1 MDALCGCLHSLY
13 EVEMR
18 RELFHI
24 LLPMLLCM
32 LTARVAAQKD
42 GDADMG
48 VPFFENY
55 AASKYK
61 AHNRNFDVLC
71 DQDGHTFFA
80 NFEGLLVYNNVEW
93 QVVRTPGISRIVDL
107 SVGKDGK
114 VWFEGVN
121 VKGYVASL
129 DGDSVKVTYTQSDKD
144 GNTQLIT
151 KRRQRAEG
159 KVDRW
164 NDVEVYQRLRI
175 APDRILLATATEGVI
190 AIDDQERQVWRLS
203 TENGLCS
210 NSVTQLAYDGKGSVW
225 GATDN
230 GVFRISVSEI
240 YTRFGEKEGLRGQI
254 SCIDHSDGHLL
265 VGTFQGLYR
274 LSGQRFQLVE
284 NVTHACWQMDKGA
297 GGSLLVATSD
307 GVYEYAHGIAR
318 QNTTPFALS
327 IIAMSDGTYL
337 VGELERVCRYG
348 VNGDEQP
355 MGDIPN
361 IIRFKK
367 DAQGGVWAMTLAGE
381 YYYLPTGKKQ
391 FEKRKEGPISLLF
404 EYEDD
409 KGNIWRSNDN
419 GIGLNV
425 SGMPDNLKSW
435 VLPFNHFN
443 VQTMLIEDGIAWIGS
458 NDGLVRFNIEKC
470 LKTKPA
476 KPNVH
481 LRTFHLSGRDLSFTF
496 SNDTYAP
503 VGQTLY
509 SYRLHDT
516 DPWSRW
522 SEQQHYLFANLS
534 YGKYQVSVRS
544 RDAYGQESEAAPVTF
559 EVPLPIFMRWYAI
572 VVYLAIVV
580 WLVYQ
585 FFKYRMRRLKKEQQR
600 LEQIVDERTREVVKQ
615 KDEIEAQKD
624 EIEEKSHKLEDALGE
639 LRSAQNKLLRQERE
653 AAIGKLTKGLID
665 RILNPLNYINN
676 FSHLT
681 LGLSKDMKENLED
694 DQEKMTPDIYE
705 DSMDVMDMM
714 QKNLEKIEQHGL
726 STTRI
731 LKAMEEM
738 LKERSQK
745 IEAVDI
751 ALLCQQSV
759 EMLKTYYANDI
770 KELNIQVEWKKPDM
784 PIVADV
790 VAELFNKVLM
800 SMLVNSIYAIRK
812 KVEKGE
818 AYQPVL
824 RVSVSPASGEEPPF
838 ISIYDNGI
846 GIEESILDKVFDPFF
861 TTKPT
866 AEAPGV
872 GLYLSQQAVHDW
884 GGNITVK
891 SVKNEYSEFEISL
904 P

>member
-1 MDALCGCLHSLY
+1 
-13 EVEMR
+13 MR
-18 RELFHI
+18 RAFFHI
-24 LLPMLLCM
+24 LLPMLLWL
-32 LTARVAAQKD
+32 LTASVAAQKD
-42 GDADMG
+42 GGADMG

-55 AASKYK
+55 AANKYK

-71 DQDGHTFFA
+71 DEEGHTFFA

-121 VKGYVASL
+121 VKGYVTSL
-129 DGDSVKVTYTQSDKD
+129 EGDSVRVTYTQSDKD

-151 KRRQRAEG
+151 KRQQRAEG
-159 KVDRW
+159 EVDRW
-164 NDVEVYQRLRI
+164 NEVEVYQRLKI
-175 APDRILLATATEGVI
+175 SPDRTLLATATEGVI
-190 AIDDQERQVWRLS
+190 AINDQEQQVWRLS
-203 TENGLCS
+203 TGNGLCS

-240 YTRFGEKEGLRGQI
+240 YTRFGEEEGLRGQI
-254 SCIDHSDGHLL
+254 SCIDHSGGHLM

-284 NVTHACWQMDKGA
+284 NVPHACWQMEKEAD
-297 GGSLLVATSD
+297 GSLLVATSD
-307 GVYEYAHGIAR
+307 GVYEYANGIAR
-318 QNTTPFALS
+318 QKTTPFALS
-327 IIAMSDGTYL
+327 VIAMADGTYL

-348 VNGDEQP
+348 ANGDGLP

-361 IIRFKK
+361 ITRFKK

-381 YYYLPTGKKQ
+381 YYYLPTGKQ
-391 FEKRKEGPISLLF
+391 RFEKKKEGPISLLF
-404 EYEDD
+404 EYDDD
-409 KGNIWRSNDN
+409 KGYTWRSNDN
-419 GIGLNV
+419 GIGL
-425 SGMPDNLKSW
+425 STAGMPDNLKSW
-435 VLPFNHFN
+435 VLPFNQFN

-458 NDGLVRFNIEKC
+458 NDGLVRFDIAQC
-470 LKTKPA
+470 MTTKPTQP
-476 KPNVH
+476 KVH
-481 LRTFHLSGRDLSFTF
+481 LRTFNLNGRNLSITF
-496 SNDTYAP
+496 SNDTHAP

-534 YGKYQVSVRS
+534 YGNYQVSVRS
-544 RDAYGQESEAAPVTF
+544 RDAYGQESETAPVTF
-559 EVPLPIFMRWYAI
+559 EVPLPIFLRWYSLLVYLLVI
-572 VVYLAIVV
+572 VYVVYL
-580 WLVYQ
+580 L
-585 FFKYRMRRLKKEQQR
+585 FKYRMRRLQKEQQR

-624 EIEEKSHKLEDALGE
+624 EIEEKSHKLEDTLGQ
-639 LRSAQNKLLRQERE
+639 LRSAQNQLLRQERE

-694 DQEKMTPDIYE
+694 EQEKMTPDIYE

-714 QKNLEKIEQHGL
+714 QTNLEKIEQHGL

-745 IEAVDI
+745 IESIDI
-751 ALLCQQSV
+751 AMLCQQSV
-759 EMLKTYYANDI
+759 EMLKNYYANDI
-770 KELNIQVEWKKPDM
+770 HALGIQVEWQEPEM

-790 VAELFNKVLM
+790 VAELFNKTLM
-800 SMLVNSIYAIRK
+800 SMLVNSVYAIRK
-812 KVEKGE
+812 KAEKGG

-824 RVSVSPASGEEPPF
+824 RVSVAPASGEESPF
-838 ISIYDNGI
+838 VSIYDNGI
-846 GIEESILDKVFDPFF
+846 GIEESILDKEIDPFF

-872 GLYLSQQAVHDW
+872 GLYMSQQAVHDW
-884 GGNITVK
+884 GGNITVR
-891 SVKNEYSEFEISL
+891 SVKNEYTEFMISL